1 MDIGQKTLEKVH
13 NAEKHLVKHLTLSW
27 VNCKEVGTMTGY
39 KTKLS
44 LSEIKV
50 ERVKI

>member
-1 MDIGQKTLEKVH
+1 MDIGQKTVEKVY

-27 VNCKEVGTMTGY
+27 VNWKEVGTMSGY

-44 LSEIKV
+44 LLEIKV
-50 ERVKI
+50 ARVKI